1 MKIEIYKQKGEWRWR
16 IKARNGRILAVSS
29 EGYKAKRHCERM
41 AAKCTAMRERLVIV
55 SEGSVK

>member
-41 AAKCTAMRERLVIV
+41 AFRCVTMGWHVV
-55 SEGSVK
+55 DDGGVQ